1 MSRRIAML
9 IAILIRAIQNR
20 KPLIRTC
27 NLTGRVIFKSGGTM
41 KGHRLFV
48 GACCVLG
55 LVAFSQLLIA
65 GMALAVR
72 IEEGREVRVVEREME
87 KLVPIRITVPVAPQ
101 VKPEERLPPELPPVP
116 KPQDHGVPAI
126 ADPRSERLVKEGRTA
141 RIAGDMGLAIIKL
154 EEALADSPEDPV
166 VLFELGM
173 VHEAMGVFGEASRYY
188 EEVFRLGVSGAG
200 DLYETAAA
208 KLRDGFE
215 QPSDMLG
222 KVALGRVRIFNDP
235 NADEGQRVVLSVP
248 VQKAPGEDIDADEIE
263 VAVTLFNKTDK
274 GKIVQLEDGSWAEPS
289 WVSLPFDW
297 AGGEETLRMNYVIPH
312 RDSQTAHLFGELS
325 YYGQVVTLTYKGEV
339 LDVQAWPRDLAA
351 RIGQVAP
358 EGGND
363 NDFPEFLDQ
372 DMLPP
377 DFDPDI
383 PLLNSLP
390 PE

>member
-1 MSRRIAML
+1 MSG
-9 IAILIRAIQNR
+9 N
-20 KPLIRTC
+20 
-27 NLTGRVIFKSGGTM
+27 
-41 KGHRLFV
+41 RLFV

-72 IEEGREVRVVEREME
+72 IEEGREVRIVEKEVE
-87 KLVPIRITVPVAPQ
+87 KLVPIRISVPVAPRE
-101 VKPEERLPPELPPVP
+101 KTKERKPPELPPVP
-116 KPQDHGVPAI
+116 EPEERGVPAI

-141 RIAGDMGLAIIKL
+141 RVAGDMGLAILKL
-154 EEALADSPEDPV
+154 EEALADSPDDPV
-166 VLFELGM
+166 VLFELGL

-188 EEVFRLGVSGAG
+188 EEVFRMGVTGAG
-200 DLYETAAA
+200 DLYGIAAE

-222 KVALGRVRIFNDP
+222 KIALGRVRIFNDP
-235 NADEGQRVVLSVP
+235 NAEEGQRVVLSVP
-248 VQKAPGEDIDADEIE
+248 VQKAPGEEVEADEIE
-263 VAVTLFNKTDK
+263 VAVTFFNKTDK
-274 GKIVQLEDGSWAEPS
+274 GKIVQLEDGSWAVPS

-297 AGGEETLRMNYVIPH
+297 AGGEETLRMNYMIPR
-312 RDSQTAHLFGELS
+312 RDEQTAHLFGEIS

-351 RIGQVAP
+351 RLGQAAP
-358 EGGND
+358 QDGNG

-372 DMLPP
+372 DILPP

-383 PLLNSLP
+383 PLLNPLLP
-390 PE
+390 E